1 MANPIVMP
9 RLGDFMTEG
18 TISKWHRSSGDTIK
32 QGEVI
37 AEIES
42 EKLNYELEAGGNGIL
57 YISIEAGQIAN
68 VDSAIGYL
76 LEENETPPEPSKTT
90 ESSKPTR
97 LTSPTKNVTDNV
109 PVGNKSKVPSTPG
122 ARRLAAKLEIDISDI
137 NPTGPRG
144 RVTEKD
150 VKEFADTLQ
159 QPKKQSSI
167 IKGLPEPTKTVPI
180 TGMRKSIADHMRTS
194 LSNTAQLS
202 FFMDIDVT
210 EAQLLKKQSSSN
222 KITISLAHI
231 ITKACALA
239 LGKTPQLNTVI
250 SDGDILEFKQVNIG
264 IAVALKDGLIVPVIR
279 NADQKTLEEI
289 ASETTNFAE
298 RAKQGTLNPDEVLGG
313 TFTLSVLG
321 VVDGFTPILNSGQSG
336 ILGVGRS
343 TEKPV
348 VQRKEIVIREMST
361 VSLTVDHQV
370 IDGAVAVQFLRRLQQ
385 LIERPKSLFS

>member
-1 MANPIVMP
+1 MSEISVNINGRQYPITCEEGEEEHIV
-9 RLGDFMTEG
+9 RLG
-18 TISKWHRSSGDTIK
+18 R
-32 QGEVI
+32 
-37 AEIES
+37 
-42 EKLNYELEAGGNGIL
+42 
-57 YISIEAGQIAN
+57 YI
-68 VDSAIGYL
+68 D
-76 LEENETPPEPSKTT
+76 K
-90 ESSKPTR
+90 R
-97 LTSPTKNVTDNV
+97 
-109 PVGNKSKVPSTPG
+109 
-122 ARRLAAKLEIDISDI
+122 
-137 NPTGPRG
+137 
-144 RVTEKD
+144 

-210 EAQLLKKQSSSN
+210 EAQLLKKQSSSS

-279 NADQKTLEEI
+279 KADQKTLEEI

-298 RAKQGTLNPDEVLGG
+298 RAKQGT
-313 TFTLSVLG
+313 
-321 VVDGFTPILNSGQSG
+321 
-336 ILGVGRS
+336 
-343 TEKPV
+343 
-348 VQRKEIVIREMST
+348 
-361 VSLTVDHQV
+361 
-370 IDGAVAVQFLRRLQQ
+370 
-385 LIERPKSLFS
+385 

>member
-42 EKLNYELEAGGNGIL
+42 EKLNYELEAGANGIL
-57 YISIEAGQIAN
+57 YIAIEAGQIAN
-68 VDSAIGYL
+68 VDTTIGYL
-76 LEENETPPEPSKTT
+76 LAENEPPPQPSISTEPA
-90 ESSKPTR
+90 KPTR
-97 LTSPTKNVTDNV
+97 STSAKRNLPNNVSD
-109 PVGNKSKVPSTPG
+109 GNKSNVPSTPG

-137 NPTGPRG
+137 KASGPRG
-144 RVTEKD
+144 RVIEKD
-150 VKEFADTLQ
+150 VREFADGLQ
-159 QPKKQSSI
+159 QSSKQPSI
-167 IKGLPEPTKTVPI
+167 LKGLPEPAEIVEI

-194 LSNTAQLS
+194 LLDSAQLS

-222 KITISLAHI
+222 EITISLAHI
-231 ITKACALA
+231 ITKACALS
-239 LGKTPQLNTVI
+239 LGKTPKLNTVI
-250 SDGDILEFKQVNIG
+250 SEGKILGFKEVNIG

-279 NADQKTLEEI
+279 NADQKTLEDI
-289 ASETTNFAE
+289 ASETTSLAD
-298 RAKQGTLNPDEVLGG
+298 RAKKGTLNPDEVLGG

-321 VVDGFTPILNSGQSG
+321 VVDGFTPILNAGQSA

-343 TEKPV
+343 SEKPV
-348 VQRKEIVIREMST
+348 VRRNEITIREIST

-385 LIERPKSLFS
+385 IIERPKSLFS